1 MNDLRLRGHRLLLI
15 TEVNY
20 PAPNYFGHP
29 DLMPTV
35 VIAALWL
42 SIILVLG
49 ILVSWEFKRLIRQRR
64 TKVPRDL

>member
-1 MNDLRLRGHRLLLI
+1 MAML
-15 TEVNY
+15 TKVNFSR
-20 PAPNYFGHP
+20 AGSFGHP
-29 DLMPTV
+29 GLMPTV

-49 ILVSWEFKRLIRQRR
+49 ILISWEYKRFIRQRR